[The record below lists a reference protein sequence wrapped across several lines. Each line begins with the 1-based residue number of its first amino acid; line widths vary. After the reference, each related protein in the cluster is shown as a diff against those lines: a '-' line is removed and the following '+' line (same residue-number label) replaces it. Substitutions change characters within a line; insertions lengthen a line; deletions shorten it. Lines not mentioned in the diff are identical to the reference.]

1 MPASQPAMMRGA
13 KRGGHITTS
22 VNKAVAR
29 QCCCYANAAFDACC
43 QSAGSTGSAISKRE
57 RNPICSIDNLG
68 QGDPWQWNRPPS
80 LIEEESSQSECSY
93 LSPYRAE
100 GCISCRG
107 LQKTQKGLPQAS
119 PVGSRRVCQL
129 ELKAWQGCG
138 DLLWQERRKGKFI
151 HSFIQE
157 KVNCPYSEPSS
168 EKRENIRR
176 PATATALHCTRL
188 IRALSSV
195 THSAVASTTMQ

>member
-1 MPASQPAMMRGA
+1 MMRGA
-13 KRGGHITTS
+13 KRGGHITS

-80 LIEEESSQSECSY
+80 LIEEESSQSARVFISLYISY
-93 LSPYRAE
+93 
-100 GCISCRG
+100 RG

-119 PVGSRRVCQL
+119 PVGSRRVCRL

-138 DLLWQERRKGKFI
+138 DLLWHERRKGKFI
-151 HSFIQE
+151 HSFI
-157 KVNCPYSEPSS
+157 KKKLIVLTPNRRV
-168 EKRENIRR
+168 KREK
-176 PATATALHCTRL
+176 TLGGLQLHCTALHS
-188 IRALSSV
+188 IDSSIIV
-195 THSAVASTTMQ
+195 SDSLCCS